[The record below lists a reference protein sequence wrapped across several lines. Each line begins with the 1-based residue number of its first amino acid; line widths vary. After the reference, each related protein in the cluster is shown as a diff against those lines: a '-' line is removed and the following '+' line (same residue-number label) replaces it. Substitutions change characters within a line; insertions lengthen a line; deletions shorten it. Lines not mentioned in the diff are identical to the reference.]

1 MSRQSSSSGKPNKR
15 TACFRMPSE
24 AVEEWRGAARQVK
37 KDAGI
42 GVGDLTALVLQQA
55 AEDLR
60 AGRLA
65 VHGRYLQRFDTGQ
78 DEPSSPHPLHTQEG
92 GGVPPPD

>member
-1 MSRQSSSSGKPNKR
+1 MSTQSSSSGKPNKM
-15 TACFRMPSE
+15 TACFRMPSD
-24 AVEEWRGAARQVK
+24 AVEEWRAAARQVR

-65 VHGRYLQRFDTGQ
+65 VRGHYLQRFDTGQ
-78 DEPSSPHPLHTQEG
+78 DELSSPRPLHAQKG